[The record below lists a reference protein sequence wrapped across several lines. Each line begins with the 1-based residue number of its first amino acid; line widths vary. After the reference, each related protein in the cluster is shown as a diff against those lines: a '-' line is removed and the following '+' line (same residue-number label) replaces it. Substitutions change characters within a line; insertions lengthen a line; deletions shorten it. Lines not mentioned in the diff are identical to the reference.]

1 MHQTVSLP
9 PVPVFYPLSVTLLL
23 NIAPSPVILSFVY
36 TRTALG
42 GAFARAAG
50 QARQATTPAQG
61 CSQHSPALS
70 ATLPRPCAPS
80 PPFCCRWIN
89 NCLGMNNH
97 KFFLQFLAFVC
108 IGCVYAAGMHGANV
122 AWCMSTKQCPRPS
135 PNRLVIGV
143 VAGVLA
149 VFFAIFVIAMMCDQY
164 EALVT
169 DTTGIEAMKKWD
181 LDKIPID
188 KALVTIFGEQPSINW
203 ILPTEMPDE
212 TAFNHDKW
220 ELADYDEWDQR
231 DPLLRSHYDQV
242 KGFDWIDD
250 TTRFRYSVETVL
262 GALNAGVPKGA
273 RSRYVVGKDGYPELR
288 VFPGEEKLFPELG
301 DDEAA
306 VAPPKRST
314 TSTASKKGSK
324 MEEEQDANS
333 EDDADAR
340 EADFE
345 AYGAAADAGAPEEED
360 IDLIGCKR
368 PATSPDVARA
378 GVGAEKPNEDDVKLL
393 D

>member
-1 MHQTVSLP
+1 MPDRRYCSKCSSLRP
-9 PVPVFYPLSVTLLL
+9 Q
-23 NIAPSPVILSFVY
+23 
-36 TRTALG
+36 
-42 GAFARAAG
+42 RAHH
-50 QARQATTPAQG
+50 
-61 CSQHSPALS
+61 CSICGVCVMKMDHHCP
-70 ATLPRPCAPS
+70 
-80 PPFCCRWIN
+80 WIN

-97 KFFLQFLAFVC
+97 KFFLQFLAYVC

-188 KALVTIFGEQPSINW
+188 RALVTIFGEPPSVNW
-203 ILPTEMPDE
+203 ILPTEMPEE

-220 ELADYDEWDQR
+220 ELADYDEWDER
-231 DPLLRSHYDQV
+231 DPLLRAHYDQV

-250 TTRFRYSVETVL
+250 TTQFRYSVETVL

-301 DDEAA
+301 DDDAA
-306 VAPPKRST
+306 AAPSRRST
-314 TSTASKKGSK
+314 TTTTTSAAAKKGQ
-324 MEEEQDANS
+324 EG
-333 EDDADAR
+333 EDEDVGDAR
-340 EADFE
+340 EADLE
-345 AYGAAADAGAPEEED
+345 ASGAAAGAGPLDEED
-360 IDLIGCKR
+360 VDLIGCKR
-368 PATSPDVARA
+368 PATSPEAARGSA
-378 GVGAEKPNEDDVKLL
+378 GAEKPNEDDVKLL